1 MNNDNPVNAAGPVA
15 DSPAPPPGAG
25 QAAADQA
32 SLEKKP
38 ADETGVMD
46 IISTTVD
53 GVCDIAD
60 VASGALSIF
69 DL

>member
-15 DSPAPPPGAG
+15 DAPAPPPGAG

-46 IISTTVD
+46 IISAAVD
-53 GVCDIAD
+53 GVCDIAE